1 MSSGK
6 DDILKNLKNVIA
18 TVYETDSE
26 EVDINIT
33 FLEMGLDSISIIQ
46 VKQLV
51 KNEYGFEVAVD
62 RLFNDI
68 SNLDQLADFI
78 KDKLSVEIPVIITKA
93 TIAEP
98 VNVSIQQDSL
108 SNTANETSQ
117 KKSLTTT
124 RKSTADDKFDLQR
137 IINDQLQLMQ
147 RQMDILAKLT
157 N

>member
-117 KKSLTTT
+117 KQSLTTT